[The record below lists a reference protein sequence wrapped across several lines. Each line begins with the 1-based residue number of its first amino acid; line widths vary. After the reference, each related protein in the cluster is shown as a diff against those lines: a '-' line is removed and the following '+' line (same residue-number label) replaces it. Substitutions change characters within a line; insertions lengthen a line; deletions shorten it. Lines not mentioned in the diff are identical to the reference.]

1 GDNIEL
7 ISMRDQFCDGTVV
20 GAATVR
26 SVANPTF
33 AIEGNGVICG
43 DDVNVILDLKLGGQ
57 GPWIVNYQLGN
68 EAYDLQ
74 IESSDY
80 QLEVSEIGTLTFNSI
95 EDANCVSTLST
106 SLNIE
111 NKSLPTALIGDDA
124 TLCNDEEATIQ
135 ISLTGTAPFTFVYTD
150 GENET
155 TVTTEENLY
164 EFTTTEFK
172 TYTLVSLSDANCS
185 GEVDGSATV
194 SDGSDNIQVEIDT
207 DDYACF
213 GDVIDLALLGDTDGL
228 TVKWST
234 EGKGTLENIDQI
246 TTSYTPAANETGV
259 IVFYVELSN
268 NCAIKTISK
277 EVTIIE
283 EIDASFSVSP
293 EKDLFTNT
301 QITFTPT
308 NNNYDE
314 YEWDFGDGSSSSAV
328 ISSTEYSEGG
338 YYTVELL
345 VNIAGCEGTG
355 STELEILSK
364 DELYVPNAFNPT
376 AQNTENQVVKVYG
389 NNVDEYG
396 FSFKIVNRWGKV
408 MYQTNSFDEAN
419 RVGWDGVNNN
429 NNEEQELT
437 VFTYILKGRF
447 IEGEPFERTGTVTQV
462 K

>member
-1 GDNIEL
+1 
-7 ISMRDQFCDGTVV
+7 
-20 GAATVR
+20 
-26 SVANPTF
+26 
-33 AIEGNGVICG
+33 
-43 DDVNVILDLKLGGQ
+43 
-57 GPWIVNYQLGN
+57 
-68 EAYDLQ
+68 
-74 IESSDY
+74 
-80 QLEVSEIGTLTFNSI
+80 
-95 EDANCVSTLST
+95 
-106 SLNIE
+106 
-111 NKSLPTALIGDDA
+111 
-124 TLCNDEEATIQ
+124 EEATIQ